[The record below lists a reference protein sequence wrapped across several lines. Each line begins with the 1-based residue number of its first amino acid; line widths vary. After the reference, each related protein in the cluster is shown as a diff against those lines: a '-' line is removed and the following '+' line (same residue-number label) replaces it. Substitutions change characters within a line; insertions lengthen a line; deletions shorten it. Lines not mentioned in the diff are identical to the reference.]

1 MWQRKAGKLNINA
14 IDVNSWLSA
23 DSTVQQ
29 QQLAIPKLLTAP
41 LKTSIMEQM
50 KCS

>member
-1 MWQRKAGKLNINA
+1 VTKEAGKLNISA

-29 QQLAIPKLLTAP
+29 QKLAIPKLLTAP
-41 LKTSIMEQM
+41 LKIVSLL
-50 KCS
+50 SWNS